1 MLKTLTHRP
10 IGVLMTTLAVVII
23 SIVFIRH
30 ISISLLPDIP
40 IPKIS
45 VHINAPNL
53 DARTLENTVTRTVR
67 NQLLQVSDLRDI
79 ESRTRN
85 GAAIVDL
92 TLDYGINTSLSYIEI
107 NEKLDQIMTYLPRN
121 LDRPRVIQTSI
132 SDIPVAYLNISSLDQ
147 ELISHMELSE
157 FARRVIRRRL
167 EQLDEVAF
175 VDIHG
180 ISEPEIIVRPKHTL
194 LTSLNISES
203 DLSSAILQANIELG
217 NVLVKDR
224 QYEYNIRLDNR
235 LTTVEDIRNIII
247 SINRKPYALKDL
259 ADIET
264 KQQQRRGS
272 FLINKDQGVS
282 LAIRK
287 KASANNFTLKDNLD
301 DLIASCKM
309 EYPNIAFTISNDQSA
324 ILASSFDSLK
334 TSLLYGLGF
343 AGIILFFFF
352 KDWRLPFLILT
363 IIPISLLLTLFA
375 FYILGISINII
386 SLTGLILGIG
396 LMIDNSIIITES
408 IKRHQNT
415 KPLSDACAH
424 GAGEVIRPLISS
436 ALTTSSVFLPLILLS
451 GLAGAL
457 FYDQAISVSVAL
469 VSSLIVSYFVL
480 PVVANLILKES
491 VGNDNS
497 KITPKESFH
506 HKLIDFIITWR
517 WIVIILFVLLLGLL
531 VFYSNILPQQA
542 FPKITR
548 TSYSLDIDWNES
560 ISLAENEHRSQEI
573 YDEMDSLIMESNSY
587 LGELQFLIVE
597 DDQNINEAVI
607 NLYFNTSPSTDI
619 LDKTRAFIVK
629 HYPSS
634 SSTLKPLPNAFD
646 RILGSDPIEVYAHIQ
661 SIRDRSM
668 IAPEESQ
675 ILLSQF
681 GGIGFEFTDPPKN
694 TFIQLHVDHERLLIY
709 DVNYNDL
716 IDQLK
721 SSFRANVITKL
732 KTNDAFI
739 PIQVNQ
745 SSNQDLR
752 HILSTHKVK
761 TRNGAQH
768 PLNQFVTIS
777 NQEYYKTITAGRSGE
792 RLTLPI
798 PTYKEES
805 LEKISKHINESQKY
819 TIQYAGPYF
828 ENLKIMK
835 ELIII
840 ALLVLALLYL
850 ILAAQ
855 FESLIQPF
863 IIALTLPIGC
873 LGAVLALHITGT
885 SLNIMSIVGIII
897 LSGIDVNDAI
907 LKVDMFNRNR
917 RDGIPLRQAI
927 IDGSG
932 RRLRAIIMTSLTT
945 GLAMFPIL
953 FSSGLGGELQ
963 QPLAIALIGG
973 LLFGTI
979 ASIVLIPAFY
989 YILYNRSEKQKIASQ
1004 VSS

>member
-1 MLKTLTHRP
+1 
-10 IGVLMTTLAVVII
+10 
-23 SIVFIRH
+23 
-30 ISISLLPDIP
+30 
-40 IPKIS
+40 
-45 VHINAPNL
+45 
-53 DARTLENTVTRTVR
+53 
-67 NQLLQVSDLRDI
+67 
-79 ESRTRN
+79 
-85 GAAIVDL
+85 
-92 TLDYGINTSLSYIEI
+92 
-107 NEKLDQIMTYLPRN
+107 
-121 LDRPRVIQTSI
+121 
-132 SDIPVAYLNISSLDQ
+132 
-147 ELISHMELSE
+147 
-157 FARRVIRRRL
+157 
-167 EQLDEVAF
+167 
-175 VDIHG
+175 
-180 ISEPEIIVRPKHTL
+180 
-194 LTSLNISES
+194 
-203 DLSSAILQANIELG
+203 
-217 NVLVKDR
+217 
-224 QYEYNIRLDNR
+224 
-235 LTTVEDIRNIII
+235 
-247 SINRKPYALKDL
+247 
-259 ADIET
+259 
-264 KQQQRRGS
+264 
-272 FLINKDQGVS
+272 
-282 LAIRK
+282 
-287 KASANNFTLKDNLD
+287 
-301 DLIASCKM
+301 
-309 EYPNIAFTISNDQSA
+309 
-324 ILASSFDSLK
+324 
-334 TSLLYGLGF
+334 
-343 AGIILFFFF
+343 
-352 KDWRLPFLILT
+352 
-363 IIPISLLLTLFA
+363 
-375 FYILGISINII
+375 
-386 SLTGLILGIG
+386 GLILGIG